1 MIMLSSSMAYISLVI
16 IGIMVIFSC
25 VGIIDKIFYH
35 DSLGYGQ
42 EFEKGINTIGPLC
55 ISMVGIIALVP
66 EITYVLKQTLC
77 PLYESLGL
85 DPSLAVTSILAIDM
99 GGYQLAMSIASNE
112 LIGKWAGI
120 IFASLMGTTIVFTI
134 PVGLGIIK
142 KEDNEEFSKG
152 IIFGLASVPLG
163 ALVGGLILGI
173 DLLVVI
179 KNLII
184 PIIFSIFI
192 IVCIIYKPNKTVKVF
207 TKIGVIISA
216 LSLIGL
222 GLAITKDLVLI
233 PLSDMGLFNINDIF
247 FFNMLGSTKEGLIVV
262 GLIGLMLSG
271 ALPFVYWLR
280 KVLQKPFQKISKKF
294 GISEAGITGILL
306 SSANNIAMFATLK
319 DMPKKEKTINVAY
332 AVPAAFIIGDDL
344 AFAASNA
351 RDCIIPMI
359 IAKLV
364 SGILAII
371 IVSTYIQK
379 TKKQK

>member
-1 MIMLSSSMAYISLVI
+1 MTYVSLVI

-25 VGIIDKIFYH
+25 IGIIDKIFYH
-35 DSLGYGQ
+35 DTLGYGA

-66 EITYVLKQTLC
+66 EITYILKQTLC
-77 PLYESLGL
+77 PLYESLAL

-142 KEDNEEFSKG
+142 KEDNEEFCKG
-152 IIFGLASVPLG
+152 IIFGLASIPLG
-163 ALVGGLILGI
+163 AFVGGLILGI
-173 DLLVVI
+173 DLLVII

-184 PIIFSIFI
+184 PIVFSIFI
-192 IVCIIYKPNKTVKVF
+192 IICIIYKPNQTVKVF
-207 TKIGVIISA
+207 TKIGSFISA

-222 GLAITKDLVLI
+222 GLAIIKDLVLL

-247 FFNMLGSTKEGLIVV
+247 FFNILGSIKEGLIVV

-271 ALPFVYWLR
+271 ALPFVYWLK
-280 KVLQKPFQKISKKF
+280 KVLNKPFKTISKRF
-294 GISEAGITGILL
+294 GITEVGITGILL

-319 DMPKKEKTINVAY
+319 DMPKKEKIINVAY

-351 RDCIIPMI
+351 RDCIIPMM

-364 SGILAII
+364 SGVLAII
-371 IVSTYIQK
+371 IASLYI
-379 TKKQK
+379 KKIDNKNK